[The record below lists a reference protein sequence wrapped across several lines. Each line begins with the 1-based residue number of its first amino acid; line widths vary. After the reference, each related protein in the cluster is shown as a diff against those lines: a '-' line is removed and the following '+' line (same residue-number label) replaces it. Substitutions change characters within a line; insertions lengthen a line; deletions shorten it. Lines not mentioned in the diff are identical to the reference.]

1 MKLEG
6 KVAIV
11 TGGGQGLGQGIV
23 RCLAE
28 EGADVVIPDI
38 KEDAANKT
46 ALEVRSLGRKALPLI
61 VDLTDSEQVSK
72 MVQDTLDA
80 FGKIDILVNNVG
92 GSTRASLE
100 RASLKFIDSKDFEC
114 DQMYML
120 NFKIHVMVSRAV
132 IPHFIK
138 QRSGKILNISSIAGK
153 GASTSHPYYGSMKA
167 GILSLT
173 KTLAREL
180 GEYNINVNAICP
192 GLIYTPNNWAQF
204 AAHHVEILDWAKGM
218 TPREYFLK
226 VVSNAPLKREQT
238 PEDIGRA
245 VVFLVSEDARN
256 ITGQSLNV
264 DGGLVMS

>member
-1 MKLEG
+1 MKLQG

-11 TGGGQGLGQGIV
+11 TGGGQGLGEGIV

-28 EGADVVIPDI
+28 EGADVVIADI
-38 KEDAANKT
+38 NENAANKT
-46 ALEVRSLGRKALPLI
+46 AGEVRSLGAKALPLV
-61 VDLTDSEQVSK
+61 VDLTDSTQISK
-72 MVQDTLDA
+72 MVQDTMDA

-100 RASLKFIDSKDFEC
+100 RASLQYTDSKDVEC

-120 NFKIHVMVSRAV
+120 NFKIHTMVSRAV
-132 IPHFIK
+132 IPHFIA
-138 QRSGKILNISSIAGK
+138 QRSGKILNIASIAGK
-153 GASTSHPYYGSMKA
+153 GASTSHPFYGAMKA

-180 GEYNINVNAICP
+180 GEYNINVNAVCP
-192 GLIYTPNNWAQF
+192 GLIYTPANWAQF
-204 AAHHVEILDWAKGM
+204 AAHHVEVLNLEKELS
-218 TPREYFLK
+218 PREYFLK
-226 VVSNAPLKREQT
+226 AVSNSPLKREQT

-245 VVFLVSEDARN
+245 VAFLVSEDAKN